1 MAVDRIPRRLIAAGV
16 ARWWRVPLL
25 VLVSASLTLLP
36 TLAEASLHQTWI
48 DGVFDDASPI
58 DTPAVWFES
67 PGLQCPSVCF
77 HSPAVFVI
85 GSVPP
90 GPESRASAPAREA
103 SRTRAPP
110 LS

>member
-1 MAVDRIPRRLIAAGV
+1 MTAAGS
-16 ARWWRVPLL
+16 RWWRAAML
-25 VLVSASLTLLP
+25 VLLAASLTLLP

-85 GSVPP
+85 GSVPF

-110 LS
+110 LG